1 MLIRCQSCQA
11 LYSLQDGVAAAG
23 AGIKVECGRCMTV
36 FDVTAV
42 KAPERASHTPP
53 PQRPVAPIHK
63 PSDPGVVERKASP
76 IELAQALKPRRPGDK
91 PKSRNRL
98 GLWIAVGAVAALG
111 AAILF
116 EMGFGGIPQRAQERI
131 DMARLLLLRDDGQS
145 LEQAT
150 ALFTEAARMAPGEA
164 GPEGERAFALL
175 LQAAA
180 WKDLA
185 ARVSKEESEEYGR
198 RATRSLQ
205 EGLAAAKAAV
215 EDDRDAPSALR
226 AMALH
231 AALAGAAEAG
241 LASLHRAEIAAPKD
255 PWIVWTRAALALSG
269 PPAHDKQDRALAA
282 LAVARQAE
290 PRMLRAQVDVAAIS
304 LDRQEPGPARDVLSK
319 VLKENP
325 QHERAKR
332 LLSLLPPAP

>member
-11 LYSLQDGVAAAG
+11 LFSLQDGVAAAG
-23 AGIKVECGRCMTV
+23 VGFKVECGRCLNV
-36 FDVTAV
+36 FEAN
-42 KAPERASHTPP
+42 APPRILPERANTPTV
-53 PQRPVAPIHK
+53 QRPVP
-63 PSDPGVVERKASP
+63 PDPGLGTPSRDTLGRVSREGVPK
-76 IELAQALKPRRPGDK
+76 KRRT
-91 PKSRNRL
+91 
-98 GLWIAVGAVAALG
+98 GLWVAVGAVVALG
-111 AAILF
+111 IALLAEL
-116 EMGFGGIPQRAQERI
+116 GLGGLPRRAQERI
-131 DMARLLLLRDDGQS
+131 EKARLLLLRDDRTS

-180 WKDLA
+180 QKDLA
-185 ARVSKEESEEYGR
+185 GRVSKDEGEELTR
-198 RATRSLQ
+198 KATRSMQ

-215 EDDRDAPSALR
+215 EDDREDSFALR

-231 AALAGAAEAG
+231 AALAGAPELG
-241 LASLHRAEIAAPKD
+241 LVSLHRAEIVAPQD
-255 PWIVWTRAALALSG
+255 PWIAWTRAALALSG
-269 PPAHDKQDRALAA
+269 PPAREKQDRALAA
-282 LAVARQAE
+282 LAVAGQAE

-304 LDRQEPGPARDVLSK
+304 LDRQEPDPARNVLTR

-332 LLSLLPPAP
+332 LLSLLPPSP